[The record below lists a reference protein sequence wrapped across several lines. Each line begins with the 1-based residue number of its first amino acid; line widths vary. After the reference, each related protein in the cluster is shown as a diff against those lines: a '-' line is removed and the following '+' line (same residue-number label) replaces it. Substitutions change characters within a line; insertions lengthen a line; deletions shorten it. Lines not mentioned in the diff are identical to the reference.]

1 MSDEQDVSEE
11 FDPDELG
18 DDPEGKLEFPGEN
31 YEGALDPGRE
41 DAVTDSY
48 RSRTLR
54 ESVDEGEPSAIRLS
68 GPLDESEEIGDAQE
82 VDDASAEEAAVH
94 IVDELDG

>member
-1 MSDEQDVSEE
+1 MSDEQDVAEE

-18 DDPEGKLEFPGEN
+18 DDPEGTGEFPGDG
-31 YEGALDPGRE
+31 YTGALDPGQ
-41 DAVTDSY
+41 DGAVTDSY

-54 ESVDEGEPSAIRLS
+54 ESVGEDGPSAVRLS
-68 GPLDESEEIGDAQE
+68 GPSDEAEEIGDAME

-94 IVDELDG
+94 IVDESDG